1 MPPRGGRPPARH
13 CDSRACSNFYQ
24 VSGAC
29 LFPAATTPYVR
40 DSENVQEAWYL
51 THNAAELSSVP
62 PPLHPRAVQP
72 GSSRAGWEAAG
83 SPSLSA
89 HSGLQ
94 FSWRRAIS
102 TRPFSSFQPPAL
114 RRVRD
119 LAWGAGTDL
128 LPLPAFCT
136 SSN

>member
-94 FSWRRAIS
+94 FSLEAGHLH
-102 TRPFSSFQPPAL
+102 TAL
-114 RRVRD
+114 Q
-119 LAWGAGTDL
+119 L
-128 LPLPAFCT
+128 LPASCTAPCPRPCLGRRDGSPAT
-136 SSN
+136 SCILHKL